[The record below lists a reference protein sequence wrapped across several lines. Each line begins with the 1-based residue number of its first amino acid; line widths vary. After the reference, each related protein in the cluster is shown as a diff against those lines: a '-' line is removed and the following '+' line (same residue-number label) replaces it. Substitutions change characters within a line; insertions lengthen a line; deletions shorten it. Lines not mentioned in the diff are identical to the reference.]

1 MEMIFPEVEKWD
13 SRVNKKKKKKKTEKQ
28 IKIGIFFSQFKDRQR
43 EILFNLIKYPFYLGL
58 EAPDIFCFQEY
69 SMCSNS

>member
-1 MEMIFPEVEKWD
+1 MEVIFPEVEKWD
-13 SRVNKKKKKKKTEKQ
+13 SRVNNKKAEKQ
-28 IKIGIFFSQFKDRQR
+28 IKIGIFFSQFKERER
-43 EILFNLIKYPFYLGL
+43 EILFNLIRYPFYLGL